1 MVEKLYRVE
10 EAAREVL
17 HLGRTRV
24 FELVA
29 SGALKSISI
38 GRSRRIP
45 ETALQEFI
53 ESLKAQAKLDG
64 A

>member
-1 MVEKLYRVE
+1 VERLYRVE

-24 FELVA
+24 YELIA

-38 GRSRRIP
+38 GRSRRIT
-45 ETALQEFI
+45 ESALEEFI
-53 ESLKAQAKLDG
+53 ERLEAQADIDD